1 MNDLSKFYSLS
12 TSNWL
17 SLYCR
22 QPDLYD
28 ESPGSSEYSTEST
41 FLVHTASNKTEQAQ
55 AEIGSLHQDIRTG
68 SQSIHIGEKN
78 DVGECEKGVIFG
90 ATTKQGNEIL
100 YGIQGRISFLF
111 LLFKIPHW
119 IRITDKIS
127 NLIAGIFMSCD
138 EQPNDDGVVSASS
151 STEFGSPLQVTPL
164 FRSLAAGIPSPKF
177 SESVSYSKT
186 LILTIKLLVIWNFI
200 AAASKKFQ

>member
-1 MNDLSKFYSLS
+1 MNGLSRLYSLLA
-12 TSNWL
+12 SNWL

-22 QPDLYD
+22 QPDLYE

-41 FLVHTASNKTEQAQ
+41 FLVHTAGNKTEQAQ
-55 AEIGSLHQDIRTG
+55 AEIVSLHQDIRTG
-68 SQSIHIGEKN
+68 SQSIHIGDEK

-100 YGIQGRISFLF
+100 NGIPGPISFLF

-127 NLIAGIFMSCD
+127 NLIAGVFMTCD

-186 LILTIKLLVIWNFI
+186 LILPIKLLVVRYFI
-200 AAASKKFQ
+200 AAAAKKSQ